1 MGTATTSGNVGIV
14 AGHIILPQI
23 TGLHT
28 MILTLLFMSPMLYY
42 LFHNPH
48 PKLFVHAVRSILSC
62 TCWSVTYAQRSFLTA
77 KLFYYTQFV
86 FAQMTSFM
94 CGYHVHEKA
103 ILYAILPMTLL
114 SCDSRGDARVY
125 MLLSWVGHFSL
136 LPLLFEIREQPLQL
150 FAYLL
155 HSIASYITLDTYM
168 QNEERK
174 MRIKETGVVFKW
186 YQLMYLYGFIP
197 LYIFTHIIHPFYFVN
212 RMEFLPLLLIS
223 IYCSIGMVHVWY
235 LIYFQFK
242 RRLRLITQYSV

>member
-1 MGTATTSGNVGIV
+1 MHHDIY
-14 AGHIILPQI
+14 IYI
-23 TGLHT
+23 
-28 MILTLLFMSPMLYY
+28 
-42 LFHNPH
+42 
-48 PKLFVHAVRSILSC
+48 
-62 TCWSVTYAQRSFLTA
+62 
-77 KLFYYTQFV
+77 QFV

-125 MLLSWVGHFSL
+125 MLLSWIGHFSL

-150 FAYLL
+150 FAYVL
-155 HSIASYITLDTYM
+155 HVIASYITLDTYM

-186 YQLMYLYGFIP
+186 YQLMYLCGFIP
-197 LYIFTHIIHPFYFVN
+197 LYIFTHIVHPLFFIN

-223 IYCSIGMVHVWY
+223 IYCSIGMIHVWY